1 MALKRLRYIKA
12 ESKMTGDEAQAWVK
26 TNVLEVMSEPDRIAL
41 MRKLLRYKFTDDCEN
56 VYSRAL
62 RAQVCSTINV
72 WSGCTASLCIPDPV
86 ANPDKVTGGDQM
98 GVLLMARRE
107 ELLKPKDA
115 NLADDSEDDDNCL
128 PLVD

>member
-1 MALKRLRYIKA
+1 MALKRLRYIEA

-62 RAQVCSTINV
+62 RL
-72 WSGCTASLCIPDPV
+72 SGTSVLHEMSGRGAPRHSAFPIRSPIPI
-86 ANPDKVTGGDQM
+86 
-98 GVLLMARRE
+98 R
-107 ELLKPKDA
+107 
-115 NLADDSEDDDNCL
+115 
-128 PLVD
+128 